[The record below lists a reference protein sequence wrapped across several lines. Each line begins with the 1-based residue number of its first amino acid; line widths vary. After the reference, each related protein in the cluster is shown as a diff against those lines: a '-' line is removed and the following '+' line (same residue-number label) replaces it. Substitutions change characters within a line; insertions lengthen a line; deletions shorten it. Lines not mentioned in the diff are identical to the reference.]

1 MSHHFDT
8 PTARQDPRINLC
20 DFYLF
25 RGTPGT
31 VAMALTVNPDAGS
44 GGPDTFREEG
54 LYAFRFDLSQCR
66 IRAEFPYFGEPYAS
80 SHQVAAPAHGSE
92 KK

>member
-8 PTARQDPRINLC
+8 PTAREDPRINLC

-31 VAMALTVNPDAGS
+31 VAMALTVNPDAG
-44 GGPDTFREEG
+44 P
-54 LYAFRFDLSQCR
+54 
-66 IRAEFPYFGEPYAS
+66 
-80 SHQVAAPAHGSE
+80 APPILFE
-92 KK
+92 KRVFTPFVLISTMTLERK